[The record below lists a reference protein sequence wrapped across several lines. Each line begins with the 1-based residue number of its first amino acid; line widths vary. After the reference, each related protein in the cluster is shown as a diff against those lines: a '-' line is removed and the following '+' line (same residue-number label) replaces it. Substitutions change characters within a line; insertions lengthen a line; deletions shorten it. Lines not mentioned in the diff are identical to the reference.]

1 MFSWW
6 ESMRSQALPR
16 ITMEARILQSK
27 NEILSFALFVGNQA
41 FDSSSF
47 FKAQLTHLIHTKLLE
62 AVLVIFEKEKVLR
75 GLRGD

>member
-1 MFSWW
+1 
-6 ESMRSQALPR
+6 
-16 ITMEARILQSK
+16 MEARILQSK
-27 NEILSFALFVGNQA
+27 NETMSFALFVGNQA

-47 FKAQLTHLIHTKLLE
+47 FKAQLTHLIQTKLFD